1 MRNQCDLASKLSAAQ
16 CGFLQG
22 KQQPAMMESYQ
33 KDTARGWMRRHS
45 QSLLQDLFYKGVQA
59 GDRDTPI
66 PAQYGTA
73 NKTVAASIISGKS
86 KLLLLESPD
95 TVEIYG
101 LNKPVAHPGV
111 GGMGLVYLPAI
122 TAKASSL
129 ASVRGSLSA
138 SCPYLYSKHRGSF
151 SSIGSQRTAAYN
163 NNKQS
168 NLKALKEAKRSNVT
182 VTMTY
187 LGSLGHPG
195 SGSAGTQQDELKV
208 LQQICGGENICVFKG
223 LVRPGEQF
231 QWVSQRHW
239 GYPFSGTM
247 YVNRLIAARIS
258 SCCEY
263 RYAPG
268 FQQGKKSC
276 FRLTWLAGGMPCYT
290 CTSFRNKYS
299 SYQQLN
305 NGTQENLSLPP
316 DQNPG
321 NAKPEAK
328 PKKAVRRRTRKNLK
342 DGSTGSWSTDSGN
355 PACTNM
361 KENGKPGKPK
371 RRKSQSRQT
380 EDSKD
385 TANERE
391 DSKAPANPRE
401 DRKALANEREDSKGS
416 VGSGVTGEHE
426 DLSLS
431 SPESR
436 AHQKKTRK
444 VNKTPEKDKDNAK
457 TPQKESNNRVKVF
470 DSLQDEEAL
479 SKQSGTKN
487 KDLGSNGKSRNGERL
502 KDFYKECV
510 EMSTGLDLSPNKQ
523 HWFKANILERRRLE
537 KKLLSFPNPSG
548 SDVELSEESDST
560 LHPDRQTGDQDSA
573 VLNTGQTHIS
583 TIEQDL
589 QAQLDA
595 MMRVL
600 NTSDEVEQLVLRN
613 TGLTDALLLSL
624 ATALKRSPSEVTFL
638 NLNLNHLGPHGAHIL
653 LDLLGAKPQV
663 KGLLLFGNKLGDLG
677 VLTLLSGLAQLQE
690 ITMRDPTSL
699 HWIEDPQVQGQN
711 LLTHPVV
718 TLPPTT
724 EGTLYPFSL
733 LELDIGGNGLS
744 SDGLRVLTSYMR
756 LHSRLQY
763 LGLARTTG
771 ADLEAWRELFD
782 SLKGNVTL
790 SHIILDEINL
800 GDQGARLFAD
810 MLRDNESLRQVD
822 LDRNGIG
829 EVGGSDIIEALLC
842 RTQFP
847 LRHLSLEGNGISAG
861 LMGRIQQEVMSE
873 LTHENSL
880 VKPMWTS
887 VWAAGIGKGLDGV
900 CVCVCVFVCVCCTV
914 LYCRPGLS
922 QSLHL
927 KSQSVCLCIQRPG
940 G

>member
-1 MRNQCDLASKLSAAQ
+1 
-16 CGFLQG
+16 
-22 KQQPAMMESYQ
+22 MELYQ
-33 KDTARGWMRRHS
+33 KESVRWMRRHS
-45 QSLLQDLFYKGVQA
+45 QSLLQDLFYMGVQA

-66 PAQYGTA
+66 PAQSGTA

-95 TVEIYG
+95 SVEIYS

-111 GGMGLVYLPAI
+111 GGTGHVYLPAI

-138 SCPYLYSKHRGSF
+138 SCPYLYSERRGSF
-151 SSIGSQRTAAYN
+151 SSIGSQRTAVYN
-163 NNKQS
+163 KNKQS

-187 LGSLGHPG
+187 LGSLGHL
-195 SGSAGTQQDELKV
+195 GSAGSQQDELKV

-223 LVRPGEQF
+223 LVQPGEQF
-231 QWVSQRHW
+231 QWVSQRHR

-247 YVNRLIAARIS
+247 YVNSLIAARIS

-263 RYAPG
+263 RYALG

-276 FRLTWLAGGMPCYT
+276 FRLTWLAGGMPCYR

-316 DQNPG
+316 DENPG
-321 NAKPEAK
+321 NAKPETK
-328 PKKAVRRRTRKNLK
+328 PKKAVKRRTRKNLK
-342 DGSTGSWSTDSGN
+342 DGSTGSWSTDTED
-355 PACTNM
+355 PACTNV
-361 KENGKPGKPK
+361 KKNVKARKPK
-371 RRKSQSRQT
+371 TRKSQSHQT
-380 EDSKD
+380 KDIKD

-391 DSKAPANPRE
+391 DSKAPANHR
-401 DRKALANEREDSKGS
+401 DDSMALVNEREDSKGS
-416 VGSGVTGEHE
+416 GFTGECE

-431 SPESR
+431 GPESR
-436 AHQKKTRK
+436 THQKKTRQVK
-444 VNKTPEKDKDNAK
+444 KTPEKDKDNAK
-457 TPQKESNNRVKVF
+457 TPQKESNNRVNIP

-479 SKQSGTKN
+479 SKQNGKKN

-502 KDFYKECV
+502 KDFYEECM

-537 KKLLSFPNPSG
+537 KKLSSCPNPSG
-548 SDVELSEESDST
+548 SDVELSEESDSA
-560 LHPDRQTGDQDSA
+560 LHPDRHPGYQDRA
-573 VLNTGQTHIS
+573 VLNTSKTHIS
-583 TIEQDL
+583 MIEQDL
-589 QAQLDA
+589 QAQLDV
-595 MMRVL
+595 MMQVL

-624 ATALKRSPSEVTFL
+624 AAALKRSASEVTFL
-638 NLNLNHLGPHGAHIL
+638 NLNLNHLGPQGAHIL

-663 KGLLLFGNKLGDLG
+663 KGLLLFGNQLGDPG

-690 ITMRDPTSL
+690 ITTRHPTSL
-699 HWIEDPQVQGQN
+699 PWIEDPQVQGQN
-711 LLTHPVV
+711 PLTHSGVP
-718 TLPPTT
+718 LPPTT
-724 EGTLYPFSL
+724 RGTLYPFSL

-744 SDGLRVLTSYMR
+744 SNGLRMLTSYMR

-790 SHIILDEINL
+790 SHIILDESNL

-810 MLRDNESLRQVD
+810 TLRANQSLRQVD
-822 LDRNGIG
+822 LDSNGIG
-829 EVGGSDIIEALLC
+829 EVGGSEIIEALLC

-847 LRHLSLEGNGISAG
+847 LRHLSLEGNGISTG
-861 LMGRIQQEVMSE
+861 LMGRIQQEVRF
-873 LTHENSL
+873 N
-880 VKPMWTS
+880 
-887 VWAAGIGKGLDGV
+887 
-900 CVCVCVFVCVCCTV
+900 
-914 LYCRPGLS
+914 
-922 QSLHL
+922 
-927 KSQSVCLCIQRPG
+927 
-940 G
+940 

>member
-1 MRNQCDLASKLSAAQ
+1 
-16 CGFLQG
+16 
-22 KQQPAMMESYQ
+22 MELYQ
-33 KDTARGWMRRHS
+33 KESVRWMRRHS

-59 GDRDTPI
+59 GDRDTP
-66 PAQYGTA
+66 
-73 NKTVAASIISGKS
+73 
-86 KLLLLESPD
+86 
-95 TVEIYG
+95 

-111 GGMGLVYLPAI
+111 GGTGHVYLPAI

-151 SSIGSQRTAAYN
+151 SSIGSQRTADYN
-163 NNKQS
+163 KNKQS

-187 LGSLGHPG
+187 LGSLGHL
-195 SGSAGTQQDELKV
+195 GSAGSQQDELKV

-223 LVRPGEQF
+223 LVQPGEQF
-231 QWVSQRHW
+231 QWVSQRHR

-247 YVNRLIAARIS
+247 YVNSLIAARIS

-263 RYAPG
+263 RYALG

-276 FRLTWLAGGMPCYT
+276 FRLTWLAGGMPCYR

-342 DGSTGSWSTDSGN
+342 DGSTGSCSTDTED
-355 PACTNM
+355 PACTNV
-361 KENGKPGKPK
+361 KENVKARKPK
-371 RRKSQSRQT
+371 RRKSQSHQT
-380 EDSKD
+380 KDSKD
-385 TANERE
+385 TA
-391 DSKAPANPRE
+391 KAPANHR
-401 DRKALANEREDSKGS
+401 DDSKALVNEREDSKGS
-416 VGSGVTGEHE
+416 GFTGEYE

-431 SPESR
+431 GPENR
-436 AHQKKTRK
+436 THQKKTRQVK
-444 VNKTPEKDKDNAK
+444 KTPEKDKDNAK
-457 TPQKESNNRVKVF
+457 TPQKESNNRVNIS

-479 SKQSGTKN
+479 SKQNGKKN
-487 KDLGSNGKSRNGERL
+487 KDLGSNGKSRKGERL
-502 KDFYKECV
+502 KDFYEECM

-537 KKLLSFPNPSG
+537 KMLSSCPNPSG
-548 SDVELSEESDST
+548 SDVELSEESDSA
-560 LHPDRQTGDQDSA
+560 LHPDRQPGDQDGA
-573 VLNTGQTHIS
+573 VLNTSQTHIS

-589 QAQLDA
+589 QAQLDV
-595 MMRVL
+595 MMQML

-613 TGLTDALLLSL
+613 TGLTDALLQSL
-624 ATALKRSPSEVTFL
+624 VAALKRSPSEVTFL
-638 NLNLNHLGPHGAHIL
+638 NLNLNHLGPQGAHIL

-663 KGLLLFGNKLGDLG
+663 KGLLLFGNQLGDPG

-690 ITMRDPTSL
+690 ITRHPTSL
-699 HWIEDPQVQGQN
+699 PRIEDSQVQGQN
-711 LLTHPVV
+711 PLTHSVV
-718 TLPPTT
+718 PLPPTT
-724 EGTLYPFSL
+724 RGTLYPFSL

-744 SDGLRVLTSYMR
+744 SNGLRMLTSYMR

-771 ADLEAWRELFD
+771 VDLEAWRELFD

-790 SHIILDEINL
+790 SHIILDESNL

-810 MLRDNESLRQVD
+810 TLRANQSLRQVD
-822 LDRNGIG
+822 LDNNGIG
-829 EVGGSDIIEALLC
+829 EVGGSEIIEALLC

-847 LRHLSLEGNGISAG
+847 LRHLSLEGNGISTG
-861 LMGRIQQEVMSE
+861 LMGRIQQEVRF
-873 LTHENSL
+873 N
-880 VKPMWTS
+880 
-887 VWAAGIGKGLDGV
+887 
-900 CVCVCVFVCVCCTV
+900 
-914 LYCRPGLS
+914 
-922 QSLHL
+922 
-927 KSQSVCLCIQRPG
+927 
-940 G
+940 